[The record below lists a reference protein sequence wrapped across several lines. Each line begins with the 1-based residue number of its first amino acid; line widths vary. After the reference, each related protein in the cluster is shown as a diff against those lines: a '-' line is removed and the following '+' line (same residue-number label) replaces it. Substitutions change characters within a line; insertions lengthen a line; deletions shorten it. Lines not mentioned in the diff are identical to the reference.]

1 MCDLQVR
8 VIEVRGHCPIYK
20 KGDAFTIA
28 KGYIL
33 KTDTGQPI
41 CMHSLASIMPYYV
54 ALSRGIPPKELDL
67 GNGEKAYVQC
77 LDPYEFTNGGTVIFE
92 IRRETNG

>member
-20 KGDAFTIA
+20 KGDEFTIA

-41 CMHSLASIMPYYV
+41 CMHSLASIMPYYI
-54 ALSRGIPPKELDL
+54 ALSQGIPPAELGL
-67 GNGEKAYVQC
+67 GENRERTRRSGE
-77 LDPYEFTNGGTVIFE
+77 TVAIKK
-92 IRRETNG
+92 